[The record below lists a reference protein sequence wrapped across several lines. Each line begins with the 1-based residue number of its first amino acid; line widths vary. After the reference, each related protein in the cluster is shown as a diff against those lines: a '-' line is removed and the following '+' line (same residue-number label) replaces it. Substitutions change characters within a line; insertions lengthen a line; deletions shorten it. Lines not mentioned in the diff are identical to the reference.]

1 MRRIESP
8 TLVAWA
14 AAFVGLIGVISASTP
29 EMADRFDF
37 VRGVLPQGFPT
48 AARVL
53 TLAFGLALLWL
64 SRGLARRKRRAWE
77 LAVVLV
83 VSGDRDD
90 DVGRPLNAGALER
103 EELGRVA
110 LVHLVLELALELV
123 EAPAALL
130 DQRHLVT
137 CSDQCAGEVRADLA
151 AARNQDVHLAN
162 GPFRRTHRVGQGR
175 DRARSRTDD
184 VEAA

>member
-1 MRRIESP
+1 MDQPVLGHLVLDQAHDRGRGRDRRPDSEQVEVR
-8 TLVAWA
+8 LVARVVDA
-14 AAFVGLIGVISASTP
+14 RDHVRHAVPVARQL
-29 EMADRFDF
+29 ADDD
-37 VRGVLPQGFPT
+37 
-48 AARVL
+48 
-53 TLAFGLALLWL
+53 
-64 SRGLARRKRRAWE
+64 
-77 LAVVLV
+77 VVLV

-151 AARNQDVHLAN
+151 AARDQDVHLAN
-162 GPFRRTHRVGQGR
+162 GSLSGAHRVGQGR